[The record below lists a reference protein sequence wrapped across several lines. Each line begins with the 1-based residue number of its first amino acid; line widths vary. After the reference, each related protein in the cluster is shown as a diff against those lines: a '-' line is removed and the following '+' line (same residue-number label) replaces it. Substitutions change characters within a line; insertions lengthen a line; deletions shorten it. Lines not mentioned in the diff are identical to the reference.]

1 MTGRRRFG
9 AIRKL
14 PSGRWQ
20 VRYRDPVTDELRP
33 APETF
38 KTKTDASRWL
48 SMLEADMLR
57 GAWVDPADIEMTFAE
72 LAERWFGT
80 KIHLRENTK
89 LQYRYLLDKHILP
102 FFGRRPIGT
111 ITVLDVQT

>member
-20 VRYRDPVTDELRP
+20 VRYRDPVTDQLRP

-38 KTKTDASRWL
+38 KTKTDASR
-48 SMLEADMLR
+48 
-57 GAWVDPADIEMTFAE
+57 
-72 LAERWFGT
+72 
-80 KIHLRENTK
+80 
-89 LQYRYLLDKHILP
+89 
-102 FFGRRPIGT
+102 
-111 ITVLDVQT
+111 